1 MRDNGCRACAME
13 VSSHALDQDRTFRPA
28 LCRRVFT
35 NLTQDHL
42 DYHGTMEKYF
52 EAKVTRLFQIAADTS
67 PRSAL
72 IINGDDSWGRKLIE
86 RFASTPAASS
96 NTASASQ

>member
-13 VSSHALDQDRTFRPA
+13 VSSHALDQDRVFGLPFA
-28 LCRRVFT
+28 AAVFT

-52 EAKVTRLFQIAADTS
+52 EAKDALFEIAAEHRRA
-67 PRSAL
+67 PL
-72 IINGDDSWGRKLIE
+72 
-86 RFASTPAASS
+86 
-96 NTASASQ
+96 